1 MAQVDPR
8 YFDWGGRFQEGVE
21 QSRQR
26 RLQDIALGNEQMDRG
41 RVEEDRQL
49 DRQLKLQKLSQGE
62 RDGVTAQAES
72 QYANHLR
79 EATTLLNAAKAL
91 KGVPPERRRQA
102 LEQWGQRNQ
111 IISSALK
118 HIPPET
124 DLSDAGLDEFAA
136 SMGIAVQG
144 YGQPQGNSD
153 FLRAIEIMR
162 NPQAS
167 PQEKQA
173 AEVALGLRARAMEM
187 RPNPRIVQGVDPA
200 TGQPAFE
207 VVDPNSG
214 QRPTIK
220 PQPTKQPE
228 TTFDK
233 EVAKQTAKRISVVQ
247 DTLPVVAERLQS
259 MKAVLSGFDKGQYST
274 GMENVLIPDYLQS
287 TNNQELITKINQEVL
302 GKAEQMKGALSDK
315 DVAFLKS
322 ATLDLNKGEAA
333 NKRILADVI
342 AVLERAAN
350 RSNQELDHYQ
360 SGGSIKDFR
369 TQQTGQQSDEDLINK
384 YLR

>member
-1 MAQVDPR
+1 MATVDPR
-8 YFDWGGRFQEGVE
+8 YFDWGARFQEGME

-26 RLQDIALGNEQMDRG
+26 RLQDIALGQQQ
-41 RVEEDRQL
+41 EDRAR
-49 DRQLKLQKLSQGE
+49 DEEERQLRMSGLKQQQA
-62 RDGVTAQAES
+62 AQQSES

-91 KGVPPERRRQA
+91 KGVPLERRRQA

-111 IISSALK
+111 IIAGALK

-124 DLSDAGLDEFAA
+124 DLSDQGLDEFAA

-167 PQEKQA
+167 PQERQA
-173 AEVALGLRARAMEM
+173 AEVALGLKARAVEM
-187 RPNPRIVQGVDPA
+187 RPSPRIVQGVDPN

-214 QRPTIK
+214 QRPTILPAPK
-220 PQPTKQPE
+220 KAPE
-228 TTFDK
+228 STFDK
-233 EVAKQTAKRISVVQ
+233 EIAKQTAKRIAEVQ
-247 DTLPVVAERLQS
+247 ETLPVVDERIQA
-259 MKAVLSGFDKGQYST
+259 MKTVLAGFERGQYST
-274 GMENVLIPDYLQS
+274 GMENAFIPDYLQS
-287 TNNQELITKINQEVL
+287 TNNQELMTKINQEVL

-333 NKRILADVI
+333 NKKILADVI
-342 AVLERAAN
+342 AVLERAAA
-350 RSNQELDHYQ
+350 RSGQELEHYQ
-360 SGGSIKDFR
+360 AGGSIKDYKGAA
-369 TQQTGQQSDEDLINK
+369 QKSAPQPGPSVSNW
-384 YLR
+384 